1 MAGLSYIDILFL
13 VTVALLA
20 FNGFSNGAITSLV
33 NLISIPLGF
42 AVAYLFGPRFT
53 TLLAANGLAATP
65 LISYI
70 VLFGGTV
77 LILHIIGSVF
87 RGVVQR
93 IPLIGMGNMLLGALI
108 GFVEAWLIWVV
119 LLLVLHNFLQNIQS
133 LPGGV
138 TLSQINSWQQFYNDA
153 VTNSLFA
160 HDNSFIVA
168 RLPIHK

>member
-1 MAGLSYIDILFL
+1 MTGLSFIDILFL

-33 NLISIPLGF
+33 NLISIPVGF

-53 TLLAANGLAATP
+53 MLLAANGLAATP

-87 RGVVQR
+87 RSVIQK
-93 IPLIGMGNMLLGALI
+93 IPLIGMGDRLLGALI
-108 GFVEAWLIWVV
+108 GFIEAWLIWVV
-119 LLLVLHNFLQNIQS
+119 LLVVLHNFLQDVHS

-138 TLSQINSWQQFYNDA
+138 TITQINSWQQFYNDA

-160 HDNSFIVA
+160 HVNSFIVA
-168 RLPIHK
+168 RLPVHQ